1 MNDFKV
7 KIRKTEEKRDLTI
20 IYKDDKRE
28 LHEIQVYKENFL
40 KALGYFTKKRNE
52 INYQSMIYIEEN
64 ISFELFNDFISSIET
79 SEVSLND
86 SNYEQYLYL
95 SQKYEYNDLRR
106 EIEEFIGNRPDVKST
121 INDLVFSQKVDSID
135 YAKETIIA
143 KNLDIS
149 IKSGLLNKLP
159 IEILVRIL
167 TSPNRQIKDH
177 HLLLSFIISV
187 IKDQIN
193 EHKNPT
199 QNNKI
204 EYFTILPSCLD
215 FCEMSSSEIEELLK
229 LENEI
234 DIFSPKNPIKRIKS
248 LISNE
253 NEMKKK
259 ISELESK
266 FNEIDRKV
274 SNIEESQTLQSEI
287 SNRKIEEIQER
298 LSKIE
303 KRIEKYIEIS
313 EETENKLKKKY

>member
-1 MNDFKV
+1 
-7 KIRKTEEKRDLTI
+7 
-20 IYKDDKRE
+20 
-28 LHEIQVYKENFL
+28 
-40 KALGYFTKKRNE
+40 
-52 INYQSMIYIEEN
+52 
-64 ISFELFNDFISSIET
+64 
-79 SEVSLND
+79 
-86 SNYEQYLYL
+86 
-95 SQKYEYNDLRR
+95 
-106 EIEEFIGNRPDVKST
+106 
-121 INDLVFSQKVDSID
+121 
-135 YAKETIIA
+135 
-143 KNLDIS
+143 
-149 IKSGLLNKLP
+149 
-159 IEILVRIL
+159 
-167 TSPNRQIKDH
+167 
-177 HLLLSFIISV
+177 
-187 IKDQIN
+187 
-193 EHKNPT
+193 
-199 QNNKI
+199 
-204 EYFTILPSCLD
+204 
-215 FCEMSSSEIEELLK
+215 MSSSEIEELLK